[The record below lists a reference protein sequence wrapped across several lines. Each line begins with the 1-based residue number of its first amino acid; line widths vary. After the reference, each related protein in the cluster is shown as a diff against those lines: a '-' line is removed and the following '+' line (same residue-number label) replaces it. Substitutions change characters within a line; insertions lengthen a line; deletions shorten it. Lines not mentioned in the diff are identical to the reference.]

1 MTQRQVLNLEW
12 TVGDMDRREFMNRRT
27 HMTVEDIAGALR
39 DTPLQCSVERLRRIA
54 DYWGVRLARLAAA
67 KGYPPQAPKVGNSEG
82 AGR

>member
-54 DYWGVRLARLAAA
+54 DYWGVRLKRTPVAYAG
-67 KGYPPQAPKVGNSEG
+67 KDPKEKPFPFEVV
-82 AGR
+82 R